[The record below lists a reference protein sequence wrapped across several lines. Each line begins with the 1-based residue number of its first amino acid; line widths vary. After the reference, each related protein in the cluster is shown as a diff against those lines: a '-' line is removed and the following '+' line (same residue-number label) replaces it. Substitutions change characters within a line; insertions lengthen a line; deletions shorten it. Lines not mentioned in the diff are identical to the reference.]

1 AAPIEEGL
9 VEVWHDG
16 DYSERDGYQEDFLP
30 GAVVPMPK
38 PRDPGVLAPL
48 LDGGDTLHYGHF
60 SIKMHAQRRLALL
73 TASNVTAEPRL
84 KRPEPG
90 YDYSRKALADLGPND
105 QEKWFPDP
113 RLAAE

>member
-1 AAPIEEGL
+1 
-9 VEVWHDG
+9 
-16 DYSERDGYQEDFLP
+16 
-30 GAVVPMPK
+30 
-38 PRDPGVLAPL
+38 

-113 RLAAE
+113 RLAAEYQ